1 MSVSGTERSVEWDTP
16 VIYSQANA
24 KSGSEWLRTQLM
36 RIIPGHW
43 REGFSWT
50 ILGDLEVV

>member
-1 MSVSGTERSVEWDTP
+1 MSVSGTERSVEWDTL

-24 KSGSEWLRTQLM
+24 KSGSEWHRTQLT
-36 RIIPGHW
+36 RIIPDNW

-50 ILGDLEVV
+50 ILGRLEVV

>member
-1 MSVSGTERSVEWDTP
+1 MSVSGTERSVEWDTL

-24 KSGSEWLRTQLM
+24 KSGSEWRRTQLT
-36 RIIPGHW
+36 RIIPDNW

-50 ILGDLEVV
+50 ILGHLEVV